1 MADNNQIPTNPLME
15 LMSTVADIMS
25 DINETETAN
34 YNSSRGSQMQLTP
47 MRVNNPQ
54 PAEYTPVTPIEN
66 GNCHGMAA
74 MAINPLQMHQQQ
86 MPMGLPQMAVVQTHC
101 GPMLVPVGG
110 MPHMGMV
117 NPGMMGG
124 FLPSMM
130 SIHTGMV
137 NPMLGQQPLPLA
149 QLQQMRQN
157 VGDVTYLSQNSLHQI
172 HETLRHIDE
181 LQGMINSVKIRFNGA
196 VNSGGAV
203 PNMAGVG
210 IITEGS
216 VEDITNAMSG
226 LYNLLKHGA
235 MTYR

>member
-1 MADNNQIPTNPLME
+1 
-15 LMSTVADIMS
+15 MS
-25 DINETETAN
+25 DNKPQQASDAFMQIMDTVVDLMTDINASESAN
-34 YNSSRGSQMQLTP
+34 YNNSRADNQMQCIT
-47 MRVNNPQ
+47 RVNNPYQ
-54 PAEYTPVTPIEN
+54 AEYTPVTPIEN
-66 GNCHGMAA
+66 NAGMHPVNMHPAPMGN
-74 MAINPLQMHQQQ
+74 Q
-86 MPMGLPQMAVVQTHC
+86 MPVGMPQMTVVQTHY

-117 NPGMMGG
+117 NPGVMGG
-124 FLPSMM
+124 YLPPMM
-130 SIHTGMV
+130 SMHPGMI
-137 NPMLGQQPLPLA
+137 NPMIGHHQPMPLM

-157 VGDVTYLSQNSLHQI
+157 AGDVTYLSQNSMHQI

-181 LQGMINSVKIRFNGA
+181 LQGMINSVKIRFGAA

-203 PNMAGVG
+203 PNITGVG
-210 IITEGS
+210 IITEGT